1 VSRSATTSASLAE
14 LAQVARAEL
23 RGDGHFQI
31 LGVAP
36 LEAAGPHDLSFF
48 QPPRSPQIL
57 AETRAGALIL
67 REQELSL
74 YEGNALVSRN
84 PYASFA
90 RVLQH
95 LYPAPRP
102 APGVDEGAWIAVDA
116 HIHPAARIEAGV
128 RVASGAVVEDGCWLE
143 TGVVVGAG
151 VRLGAG
157 CHLFPGVK
165 VYAGV
170 QIGPNCSIHANAV
183 IGADG
188 FGFAPDGDAY
198 LKIPHIGGVRIG
210 RDVEIGAN
218 SCIDRG
224 VMADTVIGDGVKIDN
239 LVQIGHNVRIGEH
252 TVIAGQTGVSG
263 STTIGA
269 HCRIG
274 GQVGFA
280 GHIRIADGC
289 IIAGQSAIT
298 HDLRTPGVY
307 SGVRPARPARRGRRR
322 AARFD
327 PLEEFVQRFKQW
339 EKTAAARA
347 SAHREE
353 SDD

>member
-1 VSRSATTSASLAE
+1 MSRPAAPSLSLGE
-14 LAQVARAEL
+14 LAQVAKAQL
-23 RGDGHFQI
+23 RGDGRF
-31 LGVAP
+31 LVKGVAP
-36 LEAAGPHDLSFF
+36 LEEAGPQDLSFY

-57 AETRAGALIL
+57 RETRAGALIL
-67 REQELSL
+67 REQEAGL
-74 YEGNALVSRN
+74 YGGHALISSN

-95 LYPAPRP
+95 LYPATRP
-102 APGVDEGAWIAVDA
+102 VPGVEAGAWVASDA
-116 HIHPAARIEAGV
+116 RVHPGACIEAGV
-128 RVASGAVVEDGCWLE
+128 RVAAGAIVEDGCWLE
-143 TGVVVGAG
+143 TGVVLGAG

-165 VYAGV
+165 VYAGCE
-170 QIGPNCSIHANAV
+170 IGPDCTIHANAV

-198 LKIPHIGGVRIG
+198 VKIPHVGGVRIG
-210 RDVEIGAN
+210 RGVEIGAN

-239 LVQIGHNVRIGEH
+239 LVQIGHNVTVGEH

-307 SGVRPARPARRGRRR
+307 SGVLPARPARRWRRLV
-322 AARFD
+322 ARFD
-327 PLEEFVQRFKQW
+327 ALEEFAQRFKQW
-339 EKTAAARA
+339 EKTAVARA

>member
-1 VSRSATTSASLAE
+1 MTRPAAPSISLGE
-14 LAQVARAEL
+14 LAQVAQAEL
-23 RGDGHFQI
+23 RGDGQFVV

-36 LEAAGPHDLSFF
+36 LEEAGPGELSFF
-48 QPPRSPQIL
+48 QPPRASEIL
-57 AETRAGALIL
+57 ARTRAGALIL
-67 REQELSL
+67 REEELHL
-74 YEGNALVSRN
+74 YGGNALVSRN

-95 LYPAPRP
+95 LYPSIRP
-102 APGVDEGAWIAVDA
+102 SPGVEAGAWVASDA
-116 HIHPAARIEAGV
+116 QVHPSACIEAGV
-128 RVASGAVVEDGCWLE
+128 RVASGAVIGEGCWLE
-143 TGVVVGAG
+143 TGVVIGAG

-165 VYAGV
+165 VYAGCD
-170 QIGPNCSIHANAV
+170 IGSDCTIHANAV

-188 FGFAPDGDAY
+188 FGFAPDGDSY

-210 RDVEIGAN
+210 RGVEIGAN

-239 LVQIGHNVRIGEH
+239 LVQIGHNVQIGEH

-263 STTIGA
+263 STSIGA

-289 IIAGQSAIT
+289 VIAGQSAIT
-298 HDLRTPGVY
+298 HDLRSAGVY
-307 SGVRPARPARRGRRR
+307 SGVLPARPARRWRRLV
-322 AARFD
+322 ARFD
-327 PLEEFVQRFKQW
+327 ALEEFAQRFKQW
-339 EKTAAARA
+339 EKMAAAKA